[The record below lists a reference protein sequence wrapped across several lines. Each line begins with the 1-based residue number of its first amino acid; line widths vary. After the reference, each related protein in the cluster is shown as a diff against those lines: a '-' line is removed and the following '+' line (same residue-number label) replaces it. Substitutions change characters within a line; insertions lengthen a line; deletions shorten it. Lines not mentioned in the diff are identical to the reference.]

1 VLAVADHPSRSTT
14 TPAEPGPARLYGL
27 VLGGLLCLLGVAGFF
42 YDASFDTGDRLASD
56 YLAGTL
62 LVNGWRNVL
71 YLLTGLAALAFAA
84 RAPRV
89 TAYALGGFYLL
100 LGIWGLIETERGIG
114 SILDVLPLG
123 GRDNAFHMVVGL
135 LGVGAGLIDG
145 PLPKVRAPKRLKR
158 KPRAKPQPRSTS
170 GEKAKTTEIDEGRPK
185 ARSELAA
192 RARRR
197 AAPRPADDA

>member
-1 VLAVADHPSRSTT
+1 VADHPSRTST
-14 TPAEPGPARLYGL
+14 EPGPARLYGL
-27 VLGGLLCLLGVAGFF
+27 VFGGFLCLLGVAGFF
-42 YDASFDTGDRLASD
+42 YDASFGTGDSLASD

-71 YLLTGLAALAFAA
+71 YLLTGFAALALAA
-84 RAPRV
+84 RAPRA
-89 TAYALGGFYLL
+89 TAFALGGFYMLL
-100 LGIWGLIETERGIG
+100 AIWGLIETDRGIG

-170 GEKAKTTEIDEGRPK
+170 GEKAKATEIDEGRPK